1 MFWGLCVMVDYLT
14 KRPMLLCAVLS
25 SVISVISFYSE
36 TALFV
41 ICLLLVAF
49 IFFMIYKRVR
59 GELIFAFILIL
70 AVSMSA
76 VITSTHADKKSEAD
90 GSFCEGKFIVVEE
103 PTCHGTFYAVTL
115 ETVESDVLE
124 SGDKVRVTYEDGSME
139 YAQKIKAG
147 IQLNEVKEK
156 YKSSN
161 YAESVYINGY
171 VKYMEYTGE
180 NDGVL
185 GVVGSVREYIKD
197 KIFGDYKREEAAT
210 MLALVTG
217 DRSYFSDE
225 FYSNVK
231 GSGVSHVMVVSGMHL
246 SIIVSFFLFLCNK
259 FLYNRYLKAVVIFAV
274 TIGVM
279 AVCGFTM
286 SILRAGLTYIFI
298 AFSLV
303 LGRENTP
310 ENSLGFAVTVILLLN
325 PFAIFSVAFQL
336 SALSTFA
343 ILAVASPI
351 IETVCKKRFWGNFIV
366 APLFS
371 SVVISVSTL
380 LFTAPI
386 AIYIFG
392 YVSNVS
398 IITNLLIGIA
408 TSVALVLCIL
418 GLCLPFLENIL
429 FILSEAIVRYINW
442 VINYFGSLPFA
453 TMQLPSWTA
462 FLVLGIII
470 LVLCILLACKKRND
484 MLKLKE
490 IRAKKIKEGGK
501 KAICL

>member
-1 MFWGLCVMVDYLT
+1 MVDYLI
-14 KRPMLLCAVLS
+14 KRPMLLCAVLA

-49 IFFMIYKRVR
+49 IFFMVYKRVR
-59 GELIFAFILIL
+59 GELLFAFILIL
-70 AVSMSA
+70 SVSVSA
-76 VITSTHADKKSEAD
+76 VITSTYAEKKSEAD
-90 GSFCEGKFIVVEE
+90 GRFCEGEFVVAEQ
-103 PTCHGTFYAVTL
+103 PTYHGSFYAVTL
-115 ETVESDVLE
+115 ETVESDVLQN
-124 SGDKVRVTYEDGSME
+124 GDKVSVTYDNGSME
-139 YAQKIKAG
+139 YAQRINAG
-147 IQLNEVKEK
+147 ILLKEIDEK
-156 YKSSN
+156 YKSLD

-171 VKYMEYTGE
+171 IKYMEHTGE
-180 NDGVL
+180 NDSVL

-217 DRSYFSDE
+217 DRSYFSDD

-231 GSGVSHVMVVSGMHL
+231 GAGVSHVMVVSGMHL
-246 SIIVSFFLFLCNK
+246 SIIVSLFLFLCNK
-259 FLYNRYLKAVVIFAV
+259 FLYNRYLKAVIIFAV
-274 TIGVM
+274 TIGVV

-286 SILRAGLTYIFI
+286 SILRAGLTYII
-298 AFSLV
+298 MAVSLV
-303 LGRENTP
+303 LGRETTP

-336 SALSTFA
+336 SVLSTFS
-343 ILAVASPI
+343 ILAVAIPVI
-351 IETVCKKRFWGNFIV
+351 DTVCKRRFWGNFVV

-371 SVVISVSTL
+371 SVVISLSSL

-386 AIYIFG
+386 SICVFG
-392 YVSNVS
+392 YISNLS
-398 IITNLLIGIA
+398 IVTNLLIGIA

-442 VINYFGSLPFA
+442 VINYFGSLDFA
-453 TMQLPSWTA
+453 VTQLPKWTA
-462 FLVLGIII
+462 FLVTAIII
-470 LVLCILLACKKRND
+470 LVLGILLACKKRND